1 MESVVHPLGD
11 GPEGKPVRR
20 HVGRKKVMRKHA
32 GKPLYKFIP
41 KLKGKTNGLYY
52 LVKTPYPK
60 KMGIYAKL

>member
-11 GPEGKPVRR
+11 GPEGKPVRW
-20 HVGRKKVMRKHA
+20 HA